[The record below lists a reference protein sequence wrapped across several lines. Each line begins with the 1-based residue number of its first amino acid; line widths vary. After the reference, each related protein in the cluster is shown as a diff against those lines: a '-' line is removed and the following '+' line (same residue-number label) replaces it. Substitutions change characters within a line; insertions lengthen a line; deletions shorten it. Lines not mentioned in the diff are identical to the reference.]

1 LFKKLRN
8 QRKKLREIAEL
19 EEKIKG
25 KVIEANDAQRDKV
38 ASKVAVEAELAEV
51 TSQIAVYLEQ
61 KK

>member
-25 KVIEANDAQRDKV
+25 KVIDANDA
-38 ASKVAVEAELAEV
+38 
-51 TSQIAVYLEQ
+51 
-61 KK
+61 